1 MTTIPIIPAFI
12 NPRLKHVIYLIM
24 DCKNGNPNGDPMSDN
39 LPRTDQISG
48 HGIMSSESIKYKVR
62 TAMEELG
69 KELEESNR
77 YNRLIKKDA
86 VINEIIEQGFED
98 ANVVPKKEK
107 QTPTEKSIVMKHLL
121 EKYFDARLFGAVL
134 STGEKQAGTYSGPMQ
149 ISMAESYDT
158 VTTEQMS
165 ITRCAATNAREGKEN
180 KTFGRKAFLY
190 YGLYS
195 TRIFYSPEADKYE
208 LVTQKDLELFWES
221 LLTMFEHDRS
231 AARGEMYVRGL
242 WIFSHANKRGHTP
255 SHKLFESIKVTRT
268 SVSEPRQFSDYTV
281 SVDESVLTDFYAKG
295 GILTQLGI

>member
-1 MTTIPIIPAFI
+1 MTNITPT
-12 NPRLKHVIYLIM
+12 NPKLKHVIYLIM
-24 DCKNGNPNGDPMSDN
+24 DCKNGGANIDPMTN

-86 VINEIIEQGFED
+86 VINEIIEQGYVD
-98 ANVVPKKEK
+98 AKVVPKNSEK
-107 QTPTEKSIVMKHLL
+107 QTSSEKSTVMRHLL

-134 STGEKQAGTYSGPMQ
+134 STGTKQAGTHSGPMQ
-149 ISMAESYDT
+149 ISMAETYDT
-158 VTTEQMS
+158 VTTEEMS
-165 ITRCAATNAREGKEN
+165 ITRCCATNAKEGKEN
-180 KTFGRKAFLY
+180 KTFGRKGFLY

-221 LLTMFEHDRS
+221 LLTMFEYDRS

-242 WIFSHANKRGHTP
+242 WIFTHANKRGHTP